1 MGVLFC
7 WVFLRR
13 GRRETR
19 LNLEKDERE
28 FRKRTRLSISLQ
40 ETWFLCN
47 NPNHDQP
54 AREAGGGRH
63 LFLPLQ
69 GGTAGSYRSGN
80 WTRRRKWLSRSRRA
94 RPGGRGGG
102 ACQPTLSVIFASM
115 TVAPAAGTSPEP
127 QGAGSRGLSLT
138 PATATLECPG
148 PNGPP
153 PRAPSHSSTASPL
166 SPKNENFLPAY
177 PVPSEADS
185 CHPGND
191 PSERPSRSPRI
202 PSALLKL
209 LSTTPSNTPEHLSPS
224 GTHPWIP
231 GPEAVARGGGGRP
244 HP

>member
-1 MGVLFC
+1 
-7 WVFLRR
+7 
-13 GRRETR
+13 
-19 LNLEKDERE
+19 
-28 FRKRTRLSISLQ
+28 
-40 ETWFLCN
+40 
-47 NPNHDQP
+47 
-54 AREAGGGRH
+54 
-63 LFLPLQ
+63 
-69 GGTAGSYRSGN
+69 
-80 WTRRRKWLSRSRRA
+80 
-94 RPGGRGGG
+94 
-102 ACQPTLSVIFASM
+102 M

-209 LSTTPSNTPEHLSPS
+209 VSTTPSNTPEHLSPS

-231 GPEAVARGGGGRP
+231 GPEAVARGGGGGGPTLNPLHLLLRLRP
-244 HP
+244 DWPGLRLRRGAGRRAPSGRRVSPIRHGESAK